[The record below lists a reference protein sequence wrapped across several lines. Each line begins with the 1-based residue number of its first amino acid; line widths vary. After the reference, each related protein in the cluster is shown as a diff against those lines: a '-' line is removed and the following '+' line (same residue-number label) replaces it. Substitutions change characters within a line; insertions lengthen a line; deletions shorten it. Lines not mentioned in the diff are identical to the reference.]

1 MRWLIYG
8 VAGLALLVAAGIAV
22 LAVQVIEG
30 GPNEAGGLLG
40 QPTVGGP
47 FELVD
52 GDGRTVTEKDFA
64 GRPMV
69 VYFGYT
75 YCPDV
80 CPTEL
85 IAIADALDLMPPD
98 EAARIQPVFVT
109 VDPERDT
116 PEVMKDYVGAFYPTM
131 VGLTGTAAQLR
142 EAAKAYRVYYARQ
155 EPASEGSPYLMA
167 HSSFIYVM
175 DANGR
180 YVRHFSMGA
189 APEEIAAGLREVLA
203 AG

>member
-85 IAIADALDLMPPD
+85 IAIADALDLMPPE

-131 VGLTGTAAQLR
+131 VGLTGT
-142 EAAKAYRVYYARQ
+142 
-155 EPASEGSPYLMA
+155 
-167 HSSFIYVM
+167 
-175 DANGR
+175 
-180 YVRHFSMGA
+180 
-189 APEEIAAGLREVLA
+189 
-203 AG
+203 